1 MSDAHHQVPRL
12 PRIQLLV
19 IVFAVFADA
28 VSMTFPFPFLIFMAA
43 QQLNLHNGDPQLNT
57 YAGLAAAAYPIGQ
70 LFAGIV
76 YGHLSDRFQTRK
88 RFVQLGLLFNMALF
102 PLFGYFA
109 NEPGLFWPVC
119 AIRLAQG
126 LFNGNI
132 GLLRAANGEL
142 CTRAAVR
149 ALARM
154 HNEELDDA
162 SRYTTARFD
171 SHVNFAAVKQSL
183 LRTGFAVMSVGYS
196 LGLAAGSL
204 IGGLLQNLGPADSV
218 LATRI
223 YLLPCLCAT
232 ALSLVAFVLVSV
244 VLRET
249 YVVRRR
255 PAHSLSSERSP
266 LLLNDDGPDSLDS
279 RAAAAA
285 AAKPSLWR
293 ALRSLGG
300 RVYIVC
306 VINGLLGLTYNG
318 FSELFPLWAKA
329 SDAHWGL
336 DFKALQIGVAHAL
349 TGPCATLY
357 QLFAFR
363 RVVQL
368 LGGVRN
374 MLRANQLLLVVVV
387 GLFPLQHY
395 ATSNV
400 YILWPV
406 LIASQAIK
414 AMGFGGS
421 FASLYILVNEASS
434 SAGGQTNAGIVNG
447 LGQALENVGR
457 AVAPIGM
464 GALYAWTVTL
474 PLPTDPFLPF
484 AILSALF
491 LITAGLT
498 QFVRSPDGAA
508 AAAAAAAVAGESVT
522 AARGA
527 GSVPSSGV
535 LVRPR
540 GGDVMALVI
549 NAGDS
554 DGVGADS
561 AFVTTLLADVDDA
574 AITYND
580 NDDVRRFAT
589 FAPGVRVVGTE
600 PTLLCGSCRGVHDDD
615 CPFRTLKV
623 VPPFRPRRG
632 SAGGGGDDD
641 DDDDGDDDEDEAYS
655 YSSIVDV
662 EVNVEA
668 LQPRTRARAAVA
680 SAVALEAG
688 VALADDIEVALVH
701 AADVRAHDAEMFVS
715 TPLPLISLRRR
726 AQLSPSLSAES
737 EAVVS
742 KFLRLFETIRFA
754 PPNDQFEAVGKA
766 RFVRR
771 LLTFVLANK
780 RIEMILPAFPCK
792 SPNNVKK
799 VLGTLP
805 DLGEELAL
813 KRLDRFCALV
823 GKFYAPGCELLIMSD
838 GRVFADCVGVPDEVV
853 SEYRDCLHS
862 LVKLEH
868 IKFDALDNH
877 IQGASHDAVREEMMR
892 RYCTMTPEEMDANI
906 RSQGGNFMVYRG
918 FIKFC
923 EQDRVWDR
931 EKYPSRSA
939 VKKECGRIARRMM
952 LRNVAF
958 SNLVKDKHGH
968 KLRLSIHAHDNTT
981 KYAVALVEGLKT
993 LRTPWHNCAVQML
1006 DGTHELMSRADCE
1019 DRADLQLVEK
1029 GGRPYYF
1036 KQLNRSEG

>member
-1 MSDAHHQVPRL
+1 MSRAADSVQPRL
-12 PRIQLLV
+12 PRVQLLV
-19 IVFAVFADA
+19 IVFAVFTDA
-28 VSMTFPFPFLIFMAA
+28 ISMTFPFPFLIFMTKD
-43 QQLNLHNGDPQLNT
+43 LLGLELTDPQLNT

-70 LFAGIV
+70 LVSGIV
-76 YGHLSDRFQTRK
+76 YGYLSDRFQTRK
-88 RFVQLGLLFNMALF
+88 RFIQLGLLFNMALF
-102 PLFGYFA
+102 PVFGYFA
-109 NEPGLFWPVC
+109 DVPGWYWPVC
-119 AIRLAQG
+119 ALRFAQG

-149 ALARM
+149 ALAQM
-154 HNEELDDA
+154 NDEDVDDN

-171 SHVNFAAVKQSL
+171 THANFGIVKQTL
-183 LRTGFAVMSVGYS
+183 LRSGFAVMSVGYS

-204 IGGLLQNLGPADSV
+204 VGGLLQDIGPEGTV
-218 LATRI
+218 LRTRI
-223 YLLPCLCAT
+223 YLLPCLFAT
-232 ALSLVAFVLVSV
+232 ALSLTAFVLVSI

-255 PAHSLSSERSP
+255 PVQQPANSELSP
-266 LLLNDDGPDSLDS
+266 LLINDGGPDS
-279 RAAAAA
+279 AAALS
-285 AAKPSLWR
+285 KRQNQSIFR

-329 SDAHWGL
+329 TDAHWGL

-368 LGGVRN
+368 LGGVLN
-374 MLRANQLLLVVVV
+374 MLRANQFLLIFVV

-395 ATSNV
+395 AAYNP

-406 LIASQAIK
+406 LIATQAIK

-457 AVAPIGM
+457 AVAPLAM

-474 PLPTDPFLPF
+474 PLPTNPFLPF
-484 AILSALF
+484 GLLSAVF
-491 LITAGLT
+491 FITALLT
-498 QFVRSPDGAA
+498 YFVRSPDGG
-508 AAAAAAAVAGESVT
+508 AAVRVAVPAGGVR
-522 AARGA
+522 AA
-527 GSVPSSGV
+527 SVPPGA
-535 LVRPR
+535 R
-540 GGDVMALVI
+540 GDVMAVVIDEGELV
-549 NAGDS
+549 AGVD
-554 DGVGADS
+554 D
-561 AFVTTLLADVDDA
+561 AFVTSLLADVDDS

-580 NDDVRRFAT
+580 DVQRFAT
-589 FAPGVRVVGTE
+589 FSPGARVAVSE

-623 VPPFRPRRG
+623 VPPFRPLRRSVQSDDNNADG
-632 SAGGGGDDD
+632 DGGGGDDD
-641 DDDDGDDDEDEAYS
+641 DDDECNYG
-655 YSSIVDV
+655 SIVDI
-662 EVNVEA
+662 EVNVDA
-668 LQPRTRARAAVA
+668 LSQPRARAAVA
-680 SAVALEAG
+680 SAVRLEAG

-701 AADVRAHDAEMFVS
+701 AADVRAHDADMFVS
-715 TPLPLISLRRR
+715 APLPLLSLRRN
-726 AQLSPSLSAES
+726 AALSPRLSGAT
-737 EAVVS
+737 EAVVG
-742 KFLRLFETIRFA
+742 KFLRLFETIRFS

-792 SPNNVKK
+792 SPNSVKK

-813 KRLDRFCALV
+813 KRLDNFCALV

-853 SEYRDCLHS
+853 SEYRDTLHS
-862 LVKLEH
+862 LVELRH

-892 RYCTMTPEEMDANI
+892 RYCTMTADEMDANI

-931 EKYPSRSA
+931 EKYPSRTA

-968 KLRLSIHAHDNTT
+968 MLRLSIHAHDNTT
-981 KYAVALVEGLKT
+981 KFAVALVEGLKT

-1029 GGRPYYF
+1029 NGRPYYF
-1036 KQLNRSEG
+1036 KQLRN